1 MSSPVK
7 VFTATDRVLTTVELL
22 TRILEY
28 CTEYDGQTYR
38 NALVSRT
45 WSDEALSI
53 LWSELDSFI
62 PLLKLLGPMSLVDQE
77 GDRESRFRYDRLI
90 RPQDWAVFRRYSWRI
105 REICH
110 LEYASEVDSS
120 VVFDLMATVAPPFP
134 TDPLI
139 RIHPECDAA
148 LAAIPQLRVIWVPPT
163 LFVASTLNV
172 LARLPHLEV
181 LDATRAC
188 RQTKLDLTASSL
200 ADTFPA
206 LTTLRTDALSF
217 DDIATL
223 LETTKP
229 RHLCNL
235 DVFACGLESKQTC
248 LRLIATV
255 ASTCPEIEE
264 INIRRSPSYFRGHV
278 DVDLNQSTFSFLSPT
293 HCCLYL
299 TSLVLK
305 DTPCLCLNVETMK
318 TLLSSF
324 PSLETL
330 ELNERVEPTTL
341 PLSALSELAELCPSM
356 RFLSLCVDT
365 ERFSTSTPTTTR
377 FDCLELL
384 NVGISPLKSS
394 AFHVASYLATILPD
408 PCVLRAEGASNERA
422 KWMPVIQFLPTMLEL
437 RTAKEKLRLLPS

>member
-1 MSSPVK
+1 
-7 VFTATDRVLTTVELL
+7 
-22 TRILEY
+22 
-28 CTEYDGQTYR
+28 
-38 NALVSRT
+38 
-45 WSDEALSI
+45 
-53 LWSELDSFI
+53 
-62 PLLKLLGPMSLVDQE
+62 
-77 GDRESRFRYDRLI
+77 
-90 RPQDWAVFRRYSWRI
+90 
-105 REICH
+105 
-110 LEYASEVDSS
+110 
-120 VVFDLMATVAPPFP
+120 MATVTPPFP
-134 TDPLI
+134 TDPLVPNLRQIVYDGAGPLLQFIPLFMNKSLERLGLYDINRDAEMMFTRTLSYIPHNAPNLQCLWLTFAGQI
-139 RIHPECDAA
+139 RIHPECDVA
-148 LAAIPQLRVIWVPPT
+148 LAAISQLRVIWVPPT
-163 LFVASTLNV
+163 LFVASTLNI

-200 ADTFPA
+200 ADTFLA
-206 LTTLRTDALSF
+206 LTTFRTDALSF
-217 DDIATL
+217 DDIASL
-223 LETTKP
+223 VETTKP

-235 DVFACGLESKQTC
+235 DVFACGPEFKQTC

-264 INIRRSPSYFRGHV
+264 INIRRSTSYSRSHV
-278 DVDLNQSTFSFLSPT
+278 DADLSQSTFSFLSPT
-293 HCCLYL
+293 HPCLYL

-341 PLSALSELAELCPSM
+341 PLSALSALAELCPCM

-365 ERFSTSTPTTTR
+365 ERFSTSSPTNTR

-384 NVGISPLKSS
+384 SVGISPLKSS

-422 KWMPVIQFLPTMLEL
+422 KWMPVIQFLPMMLEL